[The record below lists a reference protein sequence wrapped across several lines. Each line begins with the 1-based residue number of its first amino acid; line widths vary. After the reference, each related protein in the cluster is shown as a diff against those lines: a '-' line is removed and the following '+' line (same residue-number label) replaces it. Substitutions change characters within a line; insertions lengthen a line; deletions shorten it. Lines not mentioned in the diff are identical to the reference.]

1 MYSCETTYSCTEIFK
16 TLNYLGPNF
25 MKENCYISPHNPHRR
40 HDIFVQSWK
49 TTKYGDKSPRGL
61 SLHLWNSL
69 PEKIKFTTSIFIFED
84 FMKT

>member
-1 MYSCETTYSCTEIFK
+1 MYSCETTYSCTEMFK
-16 TLNYLGPNF
+16 TLNYVGPNF
-25 MKENCYISPHNPHRR
+25 MKENCYISPHNPHRK

-49 TTKYGDKSPRGL
+49 TTKYGNKSPRGL
-61 SLHLWNSL
+61 SLHLRNSL